1 MKNRIAGVL
10 LLLFLAAPLVYAQR
24 QETVDSNESTASTE
38 TVTTSTSSTSVT
50 TQNTSAPA
58 SSSAPAW
65 MHMVRLAAI
74 AGPFGFL
81 VLAWLVGGYM
91 HLHLVRRE
99 QAQFPIVRGTRSPQA
114 VPMMISAALFFAP
127 ALLFIVFEVRSR
139 MEIGRGIGGV
149 VDEWHPVTAQAWTS
163 LVLCLVLALIP
174 WLFVRRADTVR

>member
-1 MKNRIAGVL
+1 
-10 LLLFLAAPLVYAQR
+10 
-24 QETVDSNESTASTE
+24 
-38 TVTTSTSSTSVT
+38 
-50 TQNTSAPA
+50 
-58 SSSAPAW
+58 

-81 VLAWLVGGYM
+81 VLAWLVGGYL
-91 HLHLVRRE
+91 HLRLVRRE
-99 QAQFPIVRGTRSPQA
+99 QAQFPTVRGTRSPQA
-114 VPMMISAALFFAP
+114 VPMLISAALFFAP

-174 WLFVRRADTVR
+174 WMFVRRADTVR